1 MKARAFALMAAL
13 SIAAPLAAA
22 GLDFGSALKD
32 AASKAG
38 VKGEDVEAVAGAAKA
53 VAKSAEDITPE
64 QEYYIG
70 RAVAA
75 SLLSTRKPYAS
86 KAANGYLNLIGRAL
100 ANFSERPETF
110 GGYHFLIIDSDEINA
125 FAAPGGLVLVTR
137 GLLGCASSEDAV
149 AAILAHEIA
158 HVTGSHGLKAIKK
171 DRLTKAVVGVGAAAA
186 QVLGSEELSEQT
198 AVFKDTIGDIT
209 GTLVNSGY
217 SRDLE
222 FEADEAAIENLIA
235 AGYDPRALAE
245 MLGIMKARI
254 KAGGLDF
261 AKTHPDPKK
270 RIAAV
275 EKILKKKEI
284 PATASEAAA
293 ARQAR
298 FKAALGSL

>member
-1 MKARAFALMAAL
+1 MKARAFAVLAAFA
-13 SIAAPLAAA
+13 IASSFAAA

-32 AASKAG
+32 AAGKAG

-64 QEYYIG
+64 QEFYIG

-75 SLLSTRKPYAS
+75 KLLSTRKPYVN
-86 KAANGYLNLIGRAL
+86 KAANEYLNLIGLAL
-100 ANFSERPETF
+100 ANFSARPETY
-110 GGYHFLIIDSDEINA
+110 GGYRFLIIDSDEINA

-137 GLLGCASSEDAV
+137 GLLRCASSEDAV
-149 AAILAHEIA
+149 AAIVAHEIA

-171 DRLTKAVVGVGAAAA
+171 DRLTKAVVGVGVAAA

-198 AVFKDTIGDIT
+198 SIFKDTIGDIT

-222 FEADEAAIENLIA
+222 FEADAAAIETLIA
-235 AGYDPRALAE
+235 AGYDPRALVE
-245 MLGIMKARI
+245 MLSAMKSRI
-254 KAGGLDF
+254 KAGGMDF

-270 RIAAV
+270 RIEAV
-275 EKILKKKEI
+275 EKILKKKKL
-284 PATASEAAA
+284 PATASEAPA

-298 FKAALGSL
+298 FKAALGSI

>member
-1 MKARAFALMAAL
+1 MRARALAVLTIL
-13 SIAAPLAAA
+13 TIASSFAAA

-32 AASKAG
+32 AAGKAG
-38 VKGEDVEAVAGAAKA
+38 IKGEDVDAVAGAAKA

-86 KAANGYLNLIGRAL
+86 KAANEYLNLLGRAL
-100 ANFSERPETF
+100 ANFSERPETY
-110 GGYHFLIIDSDEINA
+110 GGYHFLVIDSDEINA

-137 GLLGCASSEDAV
+137 GLLGCAASEDAV

-171 DRLTKAVVGVGAAAA
+171 DRLTKALVGVGVAAA

-198 AVFKDTIGDIT
+198 AIFKDTIGDIT

-217 SRDLE
+217 SRELE
-222 FEADEAAIENLIA
+222 FEADEAAIEILIA
-235 AGYDPRALAE
+235 AGYDPRALVA
-245 MLGIMKARI
+245 MLTVMKAKL

-270 RIAAV
+270 RIDAV
-275 EKILKKKEI
+275 EKILKKKKV
-284 PATASEAAA
+284 PAAASEAAA

-298 FKAALGSL
+298 FKAALGSP